1 MPIRKN
7 PPFIMRKVDD
17 VGIKQRKDDGYFDVA
32 SMCDVSD
39 KDLTDYLELRKTER
53 FLQLLSEELGI
64 DKSELIQPKNKFGE
78 IWVHPYVA
86 INFAQWATADLALST
101 IKCVFEWVQ
110 DKTREALPVEDTF
123 EDVDPEFTEWIRKA
137 ASFDPRKSKK
147 TSK

>member
-1 MPIRKN
+1 M
-7 PPFIMRKVDD
+7 
-17 VGIKQRKDDGYFDVA
+17 
-32 SMCDVSD
+32 
-39 KDLTDYLELRKTER
+39 
-53 FLQLLSEELGI
+53 
-64 DKSELIQPKNKFGE
+64 IQPKNKFGE

-101 IKCVFEWVQ
+101 IKWVFEWVQ